1 MKKVLTTLQVLCAFI
16 AYGAIGA
23 CDNGGDFG
31 IAVRIICMCG
41 IGIALF
47 GVIKLLITAL
57 GGAIDEQRINI
68 QSHNSRKFR
77 NCQGVNN
84 TF

>member
-1 MKKVLTTLQVLCAFI
+1 MKKVLTTLQVLCGII

-31 IAVRIICMCG
+31 VAVRIICMCG

-47 GVIKLLITAL
+47 GAIKLLITAL
-57 GGAIDEQRINI
+57 GGAIDEHRINI
-68 QSHNSRKFR
+68 QSHNSRKIR
-77 NCQGVNN
+77 NCQGVCGK
-84 TF
+84 

>member
-1 MKKVLTTLQVLCAFI
+1 MRKVLTTLQVLCGII

-31 IAVRIICMCG
+31 VSMKTVFVCIA
-41 IGIALF
+41 GIALF
-47 GVIKLLITAL
+47 WAIKVLITAL
-57 GGAIDEQRINI
+57 GGANDERINI

-77 NCQGVNN
+77 KCQGVCGK
-84 TF
+84 

>member
-1 MKKVLTTLQVLCAFI
+1 MRKVLTGMQVLCGII

-31 IAVRIICMCG
+31 VAVRIICMC
-41 IGIALF
+41 IAGIALF
-47 GVIKLLITAL
+47 GAIKLLITAL
-57 GGAIDEQRINI
+57 GGANDERINI
-68 QSHNSRKFR
+68 QSNNSRKFR
-77 NCQGVNN
+77 KCQGVNN

>member
-1 MKKVLTTLQVLCAFI
+1 MKKVMTSLQALCAFI

-31 IAVRIICMCG
+31 TSMKTVFVC
-41 IGIALF
+41 IALF
-47 GVIKLLITAL
+47 WAIKLLITAL

-68 QSHNSRKFR
+68 QSHDSRKIR

>member
-1 MKKVLTTLQVLCAFI
+1 MKKVLTTLQALCGII

-23 CDNGGDFG
+23 CDNGSDFG
-31 IAVRIICMCG
+31 TSMKTVFVCG

-47 GVIKLLITAL
+47 WAIKVLITAL
-57 GGAIDEQRINI
+57 GGAIDEHRINI

-77 NCQGVNN
+77 KCQGVCGK
-84 TF
+84 

>member
-1 MKKVLTTLQVLCAFI
+1 MRKVLTTLQVLCGII

-47 GVIKLLITAL
+47 GAIKLLITAL

-68 QSHNSRKFR
+68 QSHNIKKIRR
-77 NCQGVNN
+77 CQGVCGK
-84 TF
+84 

>member
-1 MKKVLTTLQVLCAFI
+1 MRKVLTTLQVLCGII

-31 IAVRIICMCG
+31 VAVRIICMCG

-47 GVIKLLITAL
+47 GAIKVLITAL
-57 GGAIDEQRINI
+57 GGANDERINI

>member
-1 MKKVLTTLQVLCAFI
+1 MKKVLTGLQALCAFV

-31 IAVRIICMCG
+31 VSMKTVFVCIA
-41 IGIALF
+41 GIALF
-47 GVIKLLITAL
+47 WAIKVLITAL
-57 GGAIDEQRINI
+57 GGANDERINI
-68 QSHNSRKFR
+68 QSHNSRKIR
-77 NCQGVNN
+77 KCQGVNN

>member
-1 MKKVLTTLQVLCAFI
+1 MRKLLTGLQALCAFV

-31 IAVRIICMCG
+31 VSMKTVFVCIA
-41 IGIALF
+41 GIALF
-47 GVIKLLITAL
+47 WAIKVLITAL
-57 GGAIDEQRINI
+57 GGANDERINI

-77 NCQGVNN
+77 NCQGVCGK
-84 TF
+84 

>member
-1 MKKVLTTLQVLCAFI
+1 MRKMLTGLQALCAFV

-31 IAVRIICMCG
+31 VAVRIICMCG

-47 GVIKLLITAL
+47 WAIKVLITAL
-57 GGAIDEQRINI
+57 GGAIDEHRINI

-77 NCQGVNN
+77 NCQGVCGK
-84 TF
+84 